1 MFFVSPRI
9 LQTVVGHR
17 GTEGHQRSNE
27 IFSVLQKSDI
37 SMKRTLLSVQSLLH
51 LLFDYYRFSV
61 TRAFSPM
68 VLYHTTIY
76 LHFFYEDNL
85 HCLVTDFFFFVNQN
99 KNKQKNCRQKH
110 RQGVLYQN
118 ASITLNR
125 TTRIYF

>member
-1 MFFVSPRI
+1 MQHRKGNTPTHCLHIKTKKKKLYYLLKTNYVQFHHSYLVFFVSPRI

-76 LHFFYEDNL
+76 LHFFMK
-85 HCLVTDFFFFVNQN
+85 T
-99 KNKQKNCRQKH
+99 
-110 RQGVLYQN
+110 
-118 ASITLNR
+118 
-125 TTRIYF
+125 IYIA